1 MATSEKKADAPAAPA
16 KGGGVSVVGLVAT
29 AVFAGAAAFGGA
41 KAADHRGSGTA
52 SHDMHSTHD
61 AAPHVES
68 PGFTLPLDPF
78 LVMSSDTNHTPH
90 PMRVVL
96 AIEFDQTA
104 KEETVRRFVP
114 RIRDSALTHLRTVTY
129 ETASDPSQMDHLRSE
144 LMERFRSTGVT
155 GVTRVLV
162 TDLVVQ

>member
-16 KGGGVSVVGLVAT
+16 AKGGGVSIVGLVAT

-41 KAADHRGSGTA
+41 KAADHRGGPT
-52 SHDMHSTHD
+52 SHDTHDTHD

-68 PGFTLPLDPF
+68 PGFTLALDPF
-78 LVMSSDTNHTPH
+78 LVMSSDTNHTSH

-129 ETASDPSQMDHLRSE
+129 ETASDPAQMDHLRSD